1 MSDVPST
8 PPALVPPAETPE
20 AAAAEPPAS
29 ELPVE
34 APRDLA
40 AEFDPNRN
48 LVYDLLFDVA
58 DLEMIG
64 RLKWDI
70 FSVED
75 RLSRA
80 LLEDR
85 ELEAS
90 DPQLHQELT
99 LALQLFR
106 ADEQVRAYKE
116 RFVRS
121 EERLKLAELVR
132 FLELAI
138 VVREPLHAAWT
149 KYLAHVHTRLLK
161 ELASVDREGLAKRPA
176 ALLSGARETESR
188 RCKAVI
194 VHTER
199 SARQVFNEIPY
210 RDYSRVIAWYEEKN
224 PLLGNLV
231 ADARVLYLHTA
242 LTRQGSDIA
251 KQLRMMAWVTAA
263 FAAITAVAA
272 IVGFLK

>member
-1 MSDVPST
+1 MSDV
-8 PPALVPPAETPE
+8 VPPPSESSAAETP
-20 AAAAEPPAS
+20 AAAPEPS
-29 ELPVE
+29 EPV
-34 APRDLA
+34 RDLA

-64 RLKWDI
+64 RIKWDI
-70 FSVED
+70 FSVEE
-75 RLSRA
+75 RLQRA
-80 LLEDR
+80 LRDDR
-85 ELEAS
+85 ELES
-90 DPQLHQELT
+90 SEPQFHQELT

-106 ADEQVRAYKE
+106 NDAQVKAYKE

-149 KYLAHVHTRLLK
+149 KYLAYDHTRLLK
-161 ELASVDREGLAKRPA
+161 ELAIVDREGLAKRPA
-176 ALLSGARETESR
+176 ALFTGARETESR

-199 SARQVFNEIPY
+199 SARQVFNEIPF

-224 PLLGNLV
+224 PLLANLV
-231 ADARVLYLHTA
+231 AEARVLYLHTS
-242 LTRQGSDIA
+242 LTRQGSEIA
-251 KQLRMMAWVTAA
+251 RQLRAMAWVTAT

-272 IVGFLK
+272 VIAFFR